1 MRQQISRQLKS
12 SILSKLFADS
22 AIYGGGDFIAKLVAL
37 ITFPLIATALSS
49 AGFGLLE
56 LAMTIVALGGVLVRC
71 GLNNAVQR
79 FYWDSTTTSMQR
91 PVLVSTGLWLMFV
104 LGVAI
109 SLLGL
114 ITAPFLFDML
124 GTTRSLYSTSSLL
137 AIGLLLA
144 FTPLNQY
151 LLDIL
156 RLHFAPWKF
165 LGFSFLSRAL
175 ASVLAVIA
183 ALYLHAG
190 VEGVLKAQAFVLA
203 LVLPLGMWLIR
214 RDLILQFDIY
224 WSKKL
229 AAFGIPLIFTEIAY
243 WLFSSIDRWMLAS
256 MGNIESVGVYSVAFR
271 FSSVVMFV
279 ATAFGMAWSPYA
291 FKLRTDYPETHRKM
305 YSEVLIILLIVML
318 CVAGAVSL
326 FAGELIHVF
335 LPTEYNSAV
344 TPLIVLCFTVV
355 IQASQQIT
363 AVGIS
368 IANKTMIFAY
378 LVWIA
383 AGCNAALN
391 FWLIPEYGATG
402 AAWATLIVYLF
413 LSASFLFFTQRYYK
427 LPIAWLRIA
436 WINVL
441 GAIVLLVSL
450 EYQQQDFSFSVSA
463 GKLIF
468 AILCLLLAS
477 PAINLSVFKT
487 ENQTSLKKE

>member
-1 MRQQISRQLKS
+1 MSPKLGRD
-12 SILSKLFADS
+12 ILSKLLTDS

-37 ITFPLIATALSS
+37 VTFPLIAAALSS
-49 AGFGLLE
+49 SGFGLLE
-56 LAMTIVALGGVLVRC
+56 LAMTVITLGGVLVRC

-79 FYWDSTTTSMQR
+79 FYWDSTTTPVQR
-91 PVLVSTGLWLMFV
+91 PALVSTGFLLMFV
-104 LGVAI
+104 LGIVI
-109 SLLGL
+109 SLAGG
-114 ITAPFLFDML
+114 IAAPLLFDTL
-124 GTTRSLYSTSSLL
+124 GATGAAFSISGLL

-183 ALYLHAG
+183 ALYWHAG
-190 VEGVLKAQAFVLA
+190 VEGVLKAQAFVLV

-214 RDLILQFDIY
+214 RDLTLQFDIY

-229 AAFGIPLIFTEIAY
+229 TAFGIPLIFTEIAY

-256 MGNIESVGVYSVAFR
+256 MSGIESVGIYSVAFR
-271 FSSVVMFV
+271 FSTIVMFI

-291 FKLRTDYPETHRKM
+291 FKLQSDYPDTHRKM
-305 YSEVLIILLIVML
+305 YSEVLIILLVVML
-318 CVAGAVSL
+318 SVAGAISL
-326 FAGELIHVF
+326 FAGELIHAF
-335 LPTEYNSAV
+335 LPAEYSSAA

-391 FWLIPEYGATG
+391 FWLIPAYGATG
-402 AAWATLIVYLF
+402 AAWATLIAYLF
-413 LSASFLFFTQRYYK
+413 LSVSFLFFTQRYYK
-427 LPIAWLRIA
+427 LPIAWLRMA
-436 WINVL
+436 WISAL
-441 GAIVLLVSL
+441 GAIVLIVSL
-450 EYQQQDFSFSVSA
+450 EYQQPYFLLSA
-463 GKLIF
+463 CIAKLIF
-468 AILCLLLAS
+468 AIICLILVR
-477 PAINLSVFKT
+477 PAIDLSAFKVADT
-487 ENQTSLKKE
+487 TLLKKE